1 MLHYLRTLYNT
12 GLVPDV
18 EEFNRLV
25 MLAVAEVA
33 DNTAYVGMR
42 DYPALEGPEGKKA
55 NKDGSRYKRPSV
67 QHRIV
72 TAGMQALER
81 CATKY
86 LDTGGGRFASQLSP
100 MATAKKRKRGPG
112 KALKVI
118 LRDFQLFDNAER
130 ATARHLPAASLH
142 GVKLPE
148 RLDDPRFACGTLRK
162 RDRTTGSVSIPKL
175 QTLRATMKKLF
186 KYVKKVGVD
195 LAKSLTPESGYAFR
209 QAPSTSALGQALNC
223 VSKASGGERSG
234 ILQNLLH
241 ARQLLDRQATS
252 FPAGKSLVRFLEEAV
267 SRIMKTASAYC
278 SSKLGQENCNVVL
291 PKLSCGHRA
300 SLRSSSH
307 ETKRS
312 LQKLFAEAHGKDA
325 AYHKMDLDH
334 APLSLEL
341 EERTRRLATGLDSR
355 DSSPSSRASSSLS
368 KSSGGA
374 TSRSSSSKP
383 GGARSRS
390 SRSSSRPSSQASSS
404 SSSSSMSS
412 KSGSRPRRRLLR
424 RSKNPAAG
432 SRPLPSSSEESSS
445 SSVESSSSPS
455 ARASPSSSD
464 SDMPALRTQLAPPRP
479 PPPTP
484 PRRRPAPLLLRRA
497 GAAKAT
503 PSPSSEFATLR
514 DRPLPTTALSL

>member
-1 MLHYLRTLYNT
+1 VHSSLLLMLHYLRTLYNT

-67 QHRIV
+67 QNRIV

-100 MATAKKRKRGPG
+100 MATAKRRKRGPG

-130 ATARHLPAASLH
+130 AAARHLPAASLH

-148 RLDDPRFACGTLRK
+148 RLDDPRFACGVLRK

-175 QTLRATMKKLF
+175 QTLHATMKKLF

-195 LAKSLTPESGYAFR
+195 LAKSLTPEAGYEFR

-223 VSKASGGERSG
+223 VSKASGGERNG

-252 FPAGKSLVRFLEEAV
+252 FPAGKSLIRFLEAAV
-267 SRIMKTASAYC
+267 TRIMKTVSAYC

-300 SLRSSSH
+300 SLRSSSR
-307 ETKRS
+307 ETKSS
-312 LQKLFAEAHGKDA
+312 LQKLFAEAHDKDA

-334 APLSLEL
+334 EPLSLEL
-341 EERTRRLATGLDSR
+341 DERTRRLATGLDTR
-355 DSSPSSRASSSLS
+355 DDSPSSRASSSLS

-374 TSRSSSSKP
+374 SSSSSSSSSSFSS
-383 GGARSRS
+383 RSS

-404 SSSSSMSS
+404 SSSRSPM
-412 KSGSRPRRRLLR
+412 SGSGLRRRLLR
-424 RSKNPAAG
+424 RSKNLAAG
-432 SRPLPSSSEESSS
+432 SKPLPSSSEESSS
-445 SSVESSSSPS
+445 SS
-455 ARASPSSSD
+455 ATASPSSSD
-464 SDMPALRTQLAPPRP
+464 SDMPALRTQLAPLR

-503 PSPSSEFATLR
+503 PSPSSEFATLK

>member
-25 MLAVAEVA
+25 MLALAEVA

-100 MATAKKRKRGPG
+100 MATAKRRKRGPG

-195 LAKSLTPESGYAFR
+195 LAKSLTPESGYTFR

-267 SRIMKTASAYC
+267 TRIMKTASAYC
-278 SSKLGQENCNVVL
+278 SSKLGRENCNVVL

-307 ETKRS
+307 EAKRS

-341 EERTRRLATGLDSR
+341 DERTRQLATGLDSG

-368 KSSGGA
+368 KSSGDA
-374 TSRSSSSKP
+374 SSSS
-383 GGARSRS
+383 GSSSRS
-390 SRSSSRPSSQASSS
+390 SRSSSRPSSQASSPS
-404 SSSSSMSS
+404 SS
-412 KSGSRPRRRLLR
+412 KSSRSDSRLRRRLLR
-424 RSKNPAAG
+424 RSKKLAAG
-432 SRPLPSSSEESSS
+432 SKPLPSSSEESSS
-445 SSVESSSSPS
+445 SSVESSSSSSS
-455 ARASPSSSD
+455 ATASPPSSD
-464 SDMPALRTQLAPPRP
+464 SDMPALRTQLAPRR

-503 PSPSSEFATLR
+503 PSPSSEFARLK